1 MARNLASVLLILTL
15 SIPAWGTLVVIV
27 PSAEGLVVAADSRT
41 SLNGAACDNQYKIT
55 ELRRPKRTVVAVT
68 GDVAFVEP
76 PDAQHGD
83 VCGYLKSAS
92 RMLDIAAVVKDYLE
106 RKNVD
111 PAKLRLEDL
120 GEECVGAVRRFRESE
135 PVALEP
141 YVGREIF
148 SVVVAGYDPHSRTGT
163 VLNFAVRINAVTHRV
178 EAGRF
183 TRIAITLQSRRGVWS
198 YGESDYLNRYVFGGV
213 GRKYLSESTL
223 DLMLVDKPVA
233 EARLDEAV
241 AAAGNVIEAAS
252 RTTELTPSPSGI
264 GGQVEM
270 VLLGRK
276 DRPEPVTW
284 KAQSATR

>member
-1 MARNLASVLLILTL
+1 MARIFASVLLILSL
-15 SIPAWGTLVVIV
+15 AVPAWGTLVVIV
-27 PSAEGLVVAADSRT
+27 PSADGLVVAADSRT
-41 SLNGAACDNQYKIT
+41 SLNGTTCDNQYKIT

-68 GDVAFVEP
+68 GEVAFIKP
-76 PDAQHGD
+76 PDAQERD
-83 VCGYLKSAS
+83 VCGYLKSAP
-92 RMLDIAAVVKDYLE
+92 RLLDISSVVKSYLD

-120 GEECVGAVRRFRESE
+120 GAECVGAVQRFRESE
-135 PVALEP
+135 PLALEP

-148 SVVVAGYDPHSRTGT
+148 SVVIAGYDAHSKTAM
-163 VLNFAVRINAVTHRV
+163 VLNFAVWIDGATHRV

-183 TRIAITLQSRRGVWS
+183 TRIAITPQSRRGVWS

-213 GRKYLSESTL
+213 GRKYLTDATL
-223 DLMLVDKPVA
+223 NFMLVDKPVA

-252 RTTELTPSPSGI
+252 RTTQVAPAPTGI
-264 GGQVEM
+264 GGPVEM

-276 DRPEPVTW
+276 SWPEPVQW
-284 KAQSATR
+284 KGNR